1 MGKYEW
7 KKSIPRE
14 FEAFQ
19 IFEEI
24 QRPAMEEEP
33 AMAGE
38 YSVEEEPIMEEEH
51 SVEEEPAM
59 EEGIFRESGQ
69 PGKGVLPGGE
79 RIPRGKTA
87 PLPKPVPDVVP
98 EEAPYYEIEY
108 DACPMPGVGKFVLR
122 TDRSRESQGE
132 EISAGAREAARESDP
147 VRERFNRMR
156 DIARESR
163 VLAFGNSRFYDKR
176 IQQENSRLFYRQ
188 GMFMKDFEDDCERV
202 LPYSAYFPNYQMMGY
217 GQLRTYFTW
226 RTQVRQG
233 NIQQTS
239 TSYAFLYI
247 YELLNNIGVEGP
259 EEGLERLMLFW
270 DAYRVYD
277 ASLDK
282 YAVKWLKDY
291 HIYYELPRPFREF
304 IGENGLQ
311 AYYPKLADP
320 EDKFDLYCAIS
331 KYDIRKSN
339 FYTEENR
346 ALVQD
351 CFYFTMDRLRKAF
364 NGCHADLEEYIFQ
377 PTRSMAAWT
386 PFQGALF
393 YPAARQADR
402 RVVLSEKEVYLCS
415 QNRWTFS
422 AMITTE
428 SGKRLLGYCLKQME
442 SVLRRLTKYKHKLT
456 ANPDALSPVMADE
469 LRKDGISLEETVTAA
484 VEEFYREATK
494 TVVKVD
500 NASLEKIRQEALATQ
515 ERLIVPEEP
524 LQTAVLSGKA
534 DSGQSSRDDG
544 EISGR
549 EQPAEMGQLSGAD
562 NSQAR
567 ERESLY
573 GAMPGERKELS
584 GNGGEMS
591 ETAQESSGN
600 SGSASLWDSLKE
612 ALSETERKALRLVA
626 EGETN
631 LKPFADGQGVMLEVL
646 MDGINEKA
654 MDSIGDSILDDGF
667 ELYDD
672 YREQVKEMVESL

>member
-24 QRPAMEEEP
+24 QGQSMEEGDST
-33 AMAGE
+33 GE
-38 YSVEEEPIMEEEH
+38 GS
-51 SVEEEPAM
+51 AM
-59 EEGIFRESGQ
+59 EEGAFRESGQ
-69 PGKGVLPGGE
+69 SGKEGLPGGE
-79 RIPRGKTA
+79 RIPGGKTGPA
-87 PLPKPVPDVVP
+87 SVPDVFP

-108 DACPMPGVGKFVLR
+108 DSCPMPGVGKFVLR
-122 TDRSRESQGE
+122 TDRSREAHGE
-132 EISAGAREAARESDP
+132 EISPGAREAARESDP
-147 VRERFNRMR
+147 VRERFNQMR

-163 VLAFGNSRFYDKR
+163 VLTFGNSRFYDKR

-239 TSYAFLYI
+239 TSYAFLYL

-259 EEGLERLMLFW
+259 EEGLERLMVFW

-282 YAVKWLKDY
+282 YVVKWLKDY

-304 IGENGLQ
+304 IGENGLE
-311 AYYPKLADP
+311 AYYPKLANP

-364 NGCHADLEEYIFQ
+364 SGCHADLEEYIFQ

-428 SGKRLLGYCLKQME
+428 SGKRLLGFCLKQME

-469 LRKDGISLEETVTAA
+469 LRKDGISLEETVTSA

-494 TVVKVD
+494 TVVRVD
-500 NASLEKIRQEALATQ
+500 SAALERIRREALATQ
-515 ERLIVPEEP
+515 ERLIVPEEAP
-524 LQTAVLSGKA
+524 EMAGVSAERLR
-534 DSGQSSRDDG
+534 GQDGDG
-544 EISGR
+544 ERGAFLDGGGGPGIWQDGIRQSAI
-549 EQPAEMGQLSGAD
+549 EQNVNEQNTIEQDATRQEQIQEDTQSDAQPEELAAGSDPWEQLKA
-562 NSQAR
+562 
-567 ERESLY
+567 
-573 GAMPGERKELS
+573 
-584 GNGGEMS
+584 
-591 ETAQESSGN
+591 
-600 SGSASLWDSLKE
+600 
-612 ALSETERKALRLVA
+612 ALTETERKALALA
-626 EGETN
+626 LEGEGN
-631 LKPFADGQGVMLEVL
+631 LKPFADSHGIMLEVL

-654 MDSIGDSILDDGF
+654 MDFVGDSLLDEEF
-667 ELYDD
+667 VIYDD
-672 YREQVKEMVESL
+672 YTDQVRGMVESI

>member
-1 MGKYEW
+1 
-7 KKSIPRE
+7 
-14 FEAFQ
+14 
-19 IFEEI
+19 
-24 QRPAMEEEP
+24 
-33 AMAGE
+33 
-38 YSVEEEPIMEEEH
+38 
-51 SVEEEPAM
+51 
-59 EEGIFRESGQ
+59 
-69 PGKGVLPGGE
+69 
-79 RIPRGKTA
+79 
-87 PLPKPVPDVVP
+87 
-98 EEAPYYEIEY
+98 
-108 DACPMPGVGKFVLR
+108 MPGVGKFVLR
-122 TDRSRESQGE
+122 TDRCREAQGE
-132 EISAGAREAARESDP
+132 EISPGAREAARESDP
-147 VRERFNRMR
+147 VRERFNQMR

-163 VLAFGNSRFYDKR
+163 VLTFGNSRFYDKR

-188 GMFMKDFEDDCERV
+188 GMFMRDFEDDCERV

-239 TSYAFLYI
+239 TSYAFLYL

-259 EEGLERLMLFW
+259 EEGLERLMVFW

-282 YAVKWLKDY
+282 YVVKWLKDY

-304 IGENGLQ
+304 IGENGLE
-311 AYYPKLADP
+311 AYYPKLANP

-364 NGCHADLEEYIFQ
+364 SGCHADLEEYIFQ

-428 SGKRLLGYCLKQME
+428 SGKRLLGFCLKQME

-484 VEEFYREATK
+484 VEEFYKEATK
-494 TVVKVD
+494 TVVRVD
-500 NASLEKIRQEALATQ
+500 SAALERIRREALATQ
-515 ERLIVPEEP
+515 ERLIVPEEAP
-524 LQTAVLSGKA
+524 EMAGVSAGRLR
-534 DSGQSSRDDG
+534 GQDGDG
-544 EISGR
+544 ERGAFLDGGGGPGIWQDGNRQSAI
-549 EQPAEMGQLSGAD
+549 EQNVNEQNTNEKDATRQEQIQEDAQSDAQPEELAAGSDPWEQLKA
-562 NSQAR
+562 
-567 ERESLY
+567 
-573 GAMPGERKELS
+573 
-584 GNGGEMS
+584 
-591 ETAQESSGN
+591 
-600 SGSASLWDSLKE
+600 
-612 ALSETERKALRLVA
+612 ALTETERKALALA
-626 EGETN
+626 LEGEGN
-631 LKPFADGQGVMLEVL
+631 LKPFADSHGIMLEVL

-654 MDSIGDSILDDGF
+654 MDFAGDSLLDDEF
-667 ELYDD
+667 VIYDD
-672 YREQVKEMVESL
+672 YTDQVRGMVESI

>member
-1 MGKYEW
+1 MSSRRK
-7 KKSIPRE
+7 
-14 FEAFQ
+14 
-19 IFEEI
+19 
-24 QRPAMEEEP
+24 
-33 AMAGE
+33 
-38 YSVEEEPIMEEEH
+38 
-51 SVEEEPAM
+51 
-59 EEGIFRESGQ
+59 
-69 PGKGVLPGGE
+69 
-79 RIPRGKTA
+79 
-87 PLPKPVPDVVP
+87 
-98 EEAPYYEIEY
+98 
-108 DACPMPGVGKFVLR
+108 
-122 TDRSRESQGE
+122 TDRSREAQRE
-132 EISAGAREAARESDP
+132 EISAGAQEAVRESDP
-147 VRERFNRMR
+147 VRERFNQMR

-163 VLAFGNSRFYDKR
+163 VLTFGNSRFYDKR

-188 GMFMKDFEDDCERV
+188 GMFMKDFEDDCGKS

-259 EEGLERLMLFW
+259 EDGLERLMLFW

-282 YAVKWLKDY
+282 YVVKWLKDY
-291 HIYYELPRPFREF
+291 HIYYELPRSFREF
-304 IGENGLQ
+304 IRENGLET
-311 AYYPKLADP
+311 YYPKLADP

-364 NGCHADLEEYIFQ
+364 SGCHADLEEYIFQ

-494 TVVKVD
+494 TVVRVD
-500 NASLEKIRQEALATQ
+500 SAALERIRREALATQ
-515 ERLIVPEEP
+515 ERLIVPEEEP
-524 LQTAVLSGKA
+524 VRAGGLQGGRRIGSFGQDGPGDSPRTGDAASGTDWPAPEEEHRLSEFQKAESGIGAGRHLEQWGKRSRGTSESSVICGLEIPRVYELDGEGKRGADIGAGGAVPTMGSVADMAAGAGPKAETVQGGKGLSRTTDGLAEDLGTGTAIGGEAHGHMVPGETAASLGEA
-534 DSGQSSRDDG
+534 DSD
-544 EISGR
+544 
-549 EQPAEMGQLSGAD
+549 PW
-562 NSQAR
+562 
-567 ERESLY
+567 
-573 GAMPGERKELS
+573 EL
-584 GNGGEMS
+584 
-591 ETAQESSGN
+591 
-600 SGSASLWDSLKE
+600 LKA
-612 ALSETERKALRLVA
+612 ALSETERQALALSL
-626 EGETN
+626 EGCTD
-631 LKPFADGQGVMLEVL
+631 LKPFADRQGIMLEVL
-646 MDGINEKA
+646 VDGINEKA
-654 MDSIGDSILDDGF
+654 MDFIGDSLLDDEF
-667 ELYDD
+667 MIYED
-672 YREQVKEMVESL
+672 YAEQARGMVESV

>member
-1 MGKYEW
+1 
-7 KKSIPRE
+7 
-14 FEAFQ
+14 
-19 IFEEI
+19 
-24 QRPAMEEEP
+24 
-33 AMAGE
+33 
-38 YSVEEEPIMEEEH
+38 MEEEH
-51 SVEEEPAM
+51 SMEEAHSM
-59 EEGIFRESGQ
+59 EEGAFRESGQ
-69 PGKGVLPGGE
+69 PGKERLPGGE
-79 RIPRGKTA
+79 RIPRGKNA
-87 PLPKPVPDVVP
+87 PLPKPAPDVFP

-108 DACPMPGVGKFVLR
+108 DSCPMPGVGKFVLK
-122 TDRSRESQGE
+122 TDRSREAQRE
-132 EISAGAREAARESDP
+132 EISAGAQEAARESDP
-147 VRERFNRMR
+147 VRERFNQMR

-163 VLAFGNSRFYDKR
+163 VLTFGNSRFYDKR

-188 GMFMKDFEDDCERV
+188 GMFMKDFEDDCGKS

-259 EEGLERLMLFW
+259 EDGLERLMLFW

-282 YAVKWLKDY
+282 YVVKWLKDY

-304 IGENGLQ
+304 IGENGLE

-320 EDKFDLYCAIS
+320 EDKFDLYCTIS

-364 NGCHADLEEYIFQ
+364 SGCHADLEEYIFQ

-500 NASLEKIRQEALATQ
+500 NASLEKIRQEAMATQ

-524 LQTAVLSGKA
+524 LQTVALFGKEDSDQGRGGQASGRGLLA
-534 DSGQSSRDDG
+534 ETGQSAG
-544 EISGR
+544 IE
-549 EQPAEMGQLSGAD
+549 PLSGAD
-562 NSQAR
+562 NDLTRNR
-567 ERESLY
+567 EALCEEISFGSSGPASPWESL
-573 GAMPGERKELS
+573 R
-584 GNGGEMS
+584 
-591 ETAQESSGN
+591 
-600 SGSASLWDSLKE
+600 E
-612 ALSETERKALRLVA
+612 ALSETERKALKLVA
-626 EGETN
+626 DGETN
-631 LKPFADGQGVMLEVL
+631 LRPFADSQDVMLEVL

-672 YREQVKEMVESL
+672 YRERVKEMVESL

>member
-24 QRPAMEEEP
+24 QGQSMQEGDST
-33 AMAGE
+33 GE
-38 YSVEEEPIMEEEH
+38 GS
-51 SVEEEPAM
+51 AM
-59 EEGIFRESGQ
+59 EEGAFRESGQ
-69 PGKGVLPGGE
+69 SGKEGLPGGE
-79 RIPRGKTA
+79 RIPGGKTG
-87 PLPKPVPDVVP
+87 PTSVPDVFP

-108 DACPMPGVGKFVLR
+108 DSCPMPGVGKFVLR
-122 TDRSRESQGE
+122 TDRCREAQGE
-132 EISAGAREAARESDP
+132 EISPGAREAARESDP
-147 VRERFNRMR
+147 VRERFNQMR

-163 VLAFGNSRFYDKR
+163 VLTFGNSRFYDKR

-239 TSYAFLYI
+239 TSYAFLYL

-259 EEGLERLMLFW
+259 EEGLERLMVFW

-282 YAVKWLKDY
+282 YVVKWLKDY

-304 IGENGLQ
+304 IGENGLE
-311 AYYPKLADP
+311 AYYPKLANP

-364 NGCHADLEEYIFQ
+364 SGCHADLEEYIFQ

-428 SGKRLLGYCLKQME
+428 SGKRLLGFCLKQME

-494 TVVKVD
+494 TVVRVD
-500 NASLEKIRQEALATQ
+500 SAALERIRREALATQ
-515 ERLIVPEEP
+515 ERLIVPEEAP
-524 LQTAVLSGKA
+524 EIAAVSAGRLR
-534 DSGQSSRDDG
+534 GQDGDG
-544 EISGR
+544 ERGAFLDGGGGPGIWQDGIRQSAI
-549 EQPAEMGQLSGAD
+549 EQNVIEQNTIEQDAIRQEQIQEDTQSDAQPEELAAGSDPWEQLKA
-562 NSQAR
+562 
-567 ERESLY
+567 
-573 GAMPGERKELS
+573 
-584 GNGGEMS
+584 
-591 ETAQESSGN
+591 
-600 SGSASLWDSLKE
+600 
-612 ALSETERKALRLVA
+612 ALTETERKALALA
-626 EGETN
+626 LEGEGN
-631 LKPFADGQGVMLEVL
+631 LKPFADTHGIMLEVL

-654 MDSIGDSILDDGF
+654 MDFVGDSLLDDEF
-667 ELYDD
+667 VIYDD
-672 YREQVKEMVESL
+672 YTDQVRGMVESI

>member
-1 MGKYEW
+1 MGRDD
-7 KKSIPRE
+7 RE

-19 IFEEI
+19 LFEEI
-24 QRPAMEEEP
+24 QKD
-33 AMAGE
+33 
-38 YSVEEEPIMEEEH
+38 SVEEGD
-51 SVEEEPAM
+51 STGEEPVM
-59 EEGIFRESGQ
+59 
-69 PGKGVLPGGE
+69 
-79 RIPRGKTA
+79 
-87 PLPKPVPDVVP
+87 

-108 DACPMPGVGKFVLR
+108 DSCPLPGVGKFVLR

-132 EISAGAREAARESDP
+132 EIYPGAQETARESDP
-147 VRERFNRMR
+147 VRERFNQMR

-163 VLAFGNSRFYDKR
+163 VLTFGNSRFYDKR

-202 LPYSAYFPNYQMMGY
+202 LPYSAYFPNYQMMAY
-217 GQLRTYFTW
+217 GQLRTYFNW
-226 RTQVRQG
+226 RTQVPQG
-233 NIQQTS
+233 NTKQTS
-239 TSYAFLYI
+239 TSYAFLYL

-259 EEGLERLMLFW
+259 EEGLERLMAFW
-270 DAYRVYD
+270 DAYQVYD

-282 YAVKWLKDY
+282 YVVKWLKDY

-304 IGENGLQ
+304 IGENGLE
-311 AYYPKLADP
+311 AYYPKLANP

-364 NGCHADLEEYIFQ
+364 SGCHADLEEYIFQ
-377 PTRSMAAWT
+377 PTRGMAAWM

-469 LRKDGISLEETVTAA
+469 LRKDGISLEEIVTAA

-494 TVVKVD
+494 TVVRVD
-500 NASLEKIRQEALATQ
+500 SAALERIRREALATQ
-515 ERLIVPEEP
+515 ERLIVAEEAPEMAGAS
-524 LQTAVLSGKA
+524 AVLAGRQRRQDGDRERGA
-534 DSGQSSRDDG
+534 FPDG
-544 EISGR
+544 ESGHGILPDGFR
-549 EQPAEMGQLSGAD
+549 QSTARQNTIRPDRTQKSFRTEAQPAEMAGRAFVSGRAID
-562 NSQAR
+562 RTA
-567 ERESLY
+567 
-573 GAMPGERKELS
+573 GAMPEAEPGVVAGRTLEGYS
-584 GNGGEMS
+584 
-591 ETAQESSGN
+591 AAA
-600 SGSASLWDSLKE
+600 GSDPWEQLKA
-612 ALSETERKALRLVA
+612 ALTETELKALTLA
-626 EGETN
+626 LEGEGN
-631 LKPFADGQGVMLEVL
+631 LKPFADSHGIMLEVL

-654 MDSIGDSILDDGF
+654 MDFVGDSLLDDEF
-667 ELYDD
+667 VIYDD
-672 YREQVKEMVESL
+672 YTDQVKGMVESI

>member
-24 QRPAMEEEP
+24 QGQSMEEGDST
-33 AMAGE
+33 GE
-38 YSVEEEPIMEEEH
+38 GS
-51 SVEEEPAM
+51 AM
-59 EEGIFRESGQ
+59 EEGAFRESGQ
-69 PGKGVLPGGE
+69 SGKERLPGGE
-79 RIPRGKTA
+79 RIPGGKAGPTS
-87 PLPKPVPDVVP
+87 VPDVFP

-108 DACPMPGVGKFVLR
+108 DSCPMPGVGKFVLR
-122 TDRSRESQGE
+122 TDRNRETQGE
-132 EISAGAREAARESDP
+132 EISAGTREAARESDP
-147 VRERFNRMR
+147 MRERFNQMR

-163 VLAFGNSRFYDKR
+163 ILTFGNSRFYDKR

-239 TSYAFLYI
+239 TSYAFLYL

-259 EEGLERLMLFW
+259 EEGLERLMVFW

-282 YAVKWLKDY
+282 YVVKWLKDY
-291 HIYYELPRPFREF
+291 HIYYELPKPFREF
-304 IGENGLQ
+304 IGENGLE
-311 AYYPKLADP
+311 AYYPKLANP

-351 CFYFTMDRLRKAF
+351 CFYFTMDRLRRAF
-364 NGCHADLEEYIFQ
+364 SGCHADLEEYIFQ

-428 SGKRLLGYCLKQME
+428 SGKRLLGFCLKQME

-494 TVVKVD
+494 TVVRVD
-500 NASLEKIRQEALATQ
+500 SAALERIRREALATQ
-515 ERLIVPEEP
+515 ERLIVPEEAP
-524 LQTAVLSGKA
+524 EMAGVSAGRLR
-534 DSGQSSRDDG
+534 GQDGDG
-544 EISGR
+544 ERGAFLDGGGGPGIWQDGIRQSAI
-549 EQPAEMGQLSGAD
+549 EQNVIEQNTIEQDAIRQEQIQEDTQSDAQPEELAAGSDPWEQLKA
-562 NSQAR
+562 
-567 ERESLY
+567 
-573 GAMPGERKELS
+573 
-584 GNGGEMS
+584 
-591 ETAQESSGN
+591 
-600 SGSASLWDSLKE
+600 
-612 ALSETERKALRLVA
+612 ALTETERKALALA
-626 EGETN
+626 LEGEGN
-631 LKPFADGQGVMLEVL
+631 LKPFADSHGIMLEVL

-654 MDSIGDSILDDGF
+654 MDFVGDSLLDEEF
-667 ELYDD
+667 VIYDD
-672 YREQVKEMVESL
+672 YTDQVRGMVESI